1 MHNNTLI
8 NNSGTNGRPSPAA
21 KTVLAGFP
29 GNLCLRPVSNAVRT
43 RATSHPC
50 ERGAGLL
57 EILSNPPGN
66 RRRKISV
73 VPFCGTAERRR
84 LAEKNVEV
92 CDVARAQKSF

>member
-1 MHNNTLI
+1 MHLSTILEPRSDVPGCKDRSCAI
-8 NNSGTNGRPSPAA
+8 H
-21 KTVLAGFP
+21 

-57 EILSNPPGN
+57 EILSNPQEIGAAKSLSS
-66 RRRKISV
+66 RSV
-73 VPFCGTAERRR
+73 WDSAERWR